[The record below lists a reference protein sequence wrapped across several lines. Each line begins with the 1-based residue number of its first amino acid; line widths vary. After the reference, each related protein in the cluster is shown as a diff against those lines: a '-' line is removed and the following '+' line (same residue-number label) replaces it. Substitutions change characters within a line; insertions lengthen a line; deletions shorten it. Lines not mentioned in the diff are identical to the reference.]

1 MSKCQFVSHYL
12 YDMNLGLKIKLAR
25 IAAGLTQEELAVKIN
40 KTRPLISYI
49 EQTGKAG
56 NDTLMA
62 ISRVLNISDLIAAG
76 EPNPGYGVSINQLSG
91 GNEQLNE
98 TIKSLETQIELLKG
112 IIESQKQT
120 IKLLEERKF

>member
-1 MSKCQFVSHYL
+1 
-12 YDMNLGLKIKLAR
+12 MNLGLKIKLAR

-62 ISRVLNISDLIAAG
+62 ISRVLNMSDLITAG
-76 EPNPGYGVSINQLSG
+76 ESNPGYGVSVNQSAG
-91 GNEQLNE
+91 GNEQLHE

>member
-1 MSKCQFVSHYL
+1 MSHYL
-12 YDMNLGLKIKLAR
+12 YGMNLGLKIKLAR

-62 ISRVLNISDLIAAG
+62 ISRVLNISDLITAG

-120 IKLLEERKF
+120 IRLLQDRIKH